1 MTIVMVVMLALGV
14 LATKAEPA
22 LNVLGAT
29 VQRLSG
35 GSFSKAMLVSA
46 VSLGVGAGMCLGEWA
61 AWSTACCFCCN
72 RHTCWLVR

>member
-1 MTIVMVVMLALGV
+1 MTIVMLVMLALGV

-35 GSFSKAMLVSA
+35 GSFSKVMLVSA
-46 VSLGVGAGMCLGEWA
+46 VSMGVGAGMCLGESA
-61 AWSTACCFCCN
+61 ALQL
-72 RHTCWLVR
+72 TCVAATVPLP

>member
-1 MTIVMVVMLALGV
+1 MMVVMFALGV

-35 GSFSKAMLVSA
+35 GSFTKAMLVGA
-46 VSLGVGAGMCLGEWA
+46 VSVGVGAGMCVGE
-61 AWSTACCFCCN
+61 CP
-72 RHTCWLVR
+72 TC